1 MRSSAPSTPAI
12 WRATPPSLSAP
23 QRKRLVEKRDV
34 WLRQIAPEFL
44 FHRLFNAIPG
54 VYFFAKNRD
63 GEVMFVS
70 RSMCE
75 LYRLHDEA
83 AFIGLT
89 DFDLNPPD
97 MAASYVKDD
106 EELYAG
112 GQELFQR
119 VELWFDAQGIPAWCL
134 VTKMPIQSRS
144 GETIGIMGV
153 LQSYEDRA
161 RSLPPLHGLSR
172 AITFVR
178 EHFCEDIDMSAL
190 ARLAGFSQRQLQR
203 KFRSFF
209 GVSPHEFVLK
219 TRLLS
224 ACQHLR
230 ETDQSLAEISHVCGF
245 PDQSAFSRHFRAHIG
260 LTPRQYR
267 VSAQR

>member
-1 MRSSAPSTPAI
+1 
-12 WRATPPSLSAP
+12 
-23 QRKRLVEKRDV
+23 
-34 WLRQIAPEFL
+34 
-44 FHRLFNAIPG
+44 
-54 VYFFAKNRD
+54 
-63 GEVMFVS
+63 
-70 RSMCE
+70 
-75 LYRLHDEA
+75 
-83 AFIGLT
+83 
-89 DFDLNPPD
+89 
-97 MAASYVKDD
+97 MAASYVRDD

-144 GETIGIMGV
+144 GELIGIMGV
-153 LQSYEDRA
+153 LQSYDDRA
-161 RSLPPLHGLSR
+161 RSLPPLHGLSK

-178 EHFCEDIDMSAL
+178 EHFCEDIDLSAL

-209 GVSPHEFVLK
+209 GVSPHEFILK
-219 TRLLS
+219 TRLLA
-224 ACQHLR
+224 ACQYLR
-230 ETDQSLAEISHVCGF
+230 ETDQSLAEISHICGF

-267 VSAQR
+267 VSTQR